1 MKKIIPLLLM
11 LATFLSSISAYA
23 VTTPNSVI
31 TAQTPNRGLL
41 QFTHSST
48 PGTYATAY
56 TGSGNGSKI
65 TGVFISNN
73 DSSATHVVTCGVF
86 NSATQ
91 YWSYTVTTTSPASG
105 SYNDIAFLSTW
116 PGLPVDSD
124 GNSYIYLASAS
135 DTLQCTFATTITSS
149 DFVDVGVIA
158 ADF

>member
-1 MKKIIPLLLM
+1 MKNLFVYLLAFLLFASPV
-11 LATFLSSISAYA
+11 LAT
-23 VTTPNSVI
+23 TTPNSVI

-48 PGTYATAY
+48 PGAYATAY

-73 DSSATHVVTCGVF
+73 DSSATHVVTCGIF
-86 NSATQ
+86 NTATQ

-105 SYNDIAFLSTW
+105 SYNDLAFLTTW

-124 GNSYIYLASAS
+124 GNPYIYLASAS

-149 DFVDVGVIA
+149 DFIDIGVIA